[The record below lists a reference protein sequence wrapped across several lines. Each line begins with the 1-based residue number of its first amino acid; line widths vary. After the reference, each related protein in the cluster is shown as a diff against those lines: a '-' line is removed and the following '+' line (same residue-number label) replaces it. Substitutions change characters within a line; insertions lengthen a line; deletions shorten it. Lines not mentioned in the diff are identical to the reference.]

1 LEDEQLPTIS
11 ILLPAYRET
20 ETLKEC
26 VKSLFEVDYPKEKLD
41 VIVITE
47 NDDRETNKVVEELKK
62 DYKLT
67 HLIVEETAQPKGKP
81 RALNQGL
88 KYAKGEIIGVIDAE
102 DIISKDL
109 LRKAAYSIKVEGF
122 DAIQAILDMA
132 NDYDG
137 WKNLQFRG
145 EYGYWFRIY
154 LPALAM
160 IGFPVPL
167 GGTSNFIKKD
177 VIEKLGGWDPYNLTE
192 DFDLGLRLYN
202 EDKRVGTISALTR
215 RRGIFEERYNV
226 KIIDS
231 VTKEESPITFYSW
244 LRQRTRWQ
252 RGKIQTLKKYL
263 KNPPRGLAKK
273 LHTFMACF
281 SPHLGPI
288 NLTGIALS
296 LYALATNI
304 ELPFP
309 IRELTY
315 INLAAISGYMYM
327 QARGYLEATKDEYK
341 KYRKTKALIVALT
354 LPAYWLMQWIADLR
368 AIKQE

>member
-1 LEDEQLPTIS
+1 MYDEQLPTIS
-11 ILLPAYRET
+11 ILLPAYRER

-41 VIVITE
+41 VIVIK
-47 NDDRETNKVVEELKK
+47 NDDGETNKVVEELKK

-67 HLIVEETAQPKGKP
+67 HVIVEENDEPEGKP
-81 RALNQGL
+81 RGLNQGL

-109 LRKAAYSIKVEGF
+109 LKKAAYSIKVEGF
-122 DAIQAILDMA
+122 DAVQAILDMA

-154 LPALAM
+154 LSTLAI

-177 VIEKLGGWDPYNLTE
+177 VIEKLGGLDPYNLTE

-202 EDKRVGTISALTR
+202 EDKRVGTIPILTR
-215 RRGIFEERYNV
+215 RRQIFEERYNV

-252 RGKIQTLKKYL
+252 RGKIQKLKKYL
-263 KNPPRGLAKK
+263 KTSPRGLAKK
-273 LHTFMACF
+273 LHTFMACL
-281 SPHLGPI
+281 SPHIGPI
-288 NLTGIALS
+288 NLNGIALS

-304 ELPFP
+304 DLPFP

-327 QARGYLEATKDEYK
+327 QARGYLEATKDDT
-341 KYRKTKALIVALT
+341 KT
-354 LPAYWLMQWIADLR
+354 
-368 AIKQE
+368 

>member
-1 LEDEQLPTIS
+1 
-11 ILLPAYRET
+11 
-20 ETLKEC
+20 
-26 VKSLFEVDYPKEKLD
+26 
-41 VIVITE
+41 
-47 NDDRETNKVVEELKK
+47 
-62 DYKLT
+62 
-67 HLIVEETAQPKGKP
+67 
-81 RALNQGL
+81 
-88 KYAKGEIIGVIDAE
+88 
-102 DIISKDL
+102 
-109 LRKAAYSIKVEGF
+109 
-122 DAIQAILDMA
+122 
-132 NDYDG
+132 
-137 WKNLQFRG
+137 
-145 EYGYWFRIY
+145 
-154 LPALAM
+154 LPALAI

>member
-1 LEDEQLPTIS
+1 MMELVIALYNTIWGFINIYNYYPIIRSTIASKRSKNIKPVIKLDDEQLPTIS
-11 ILLPAYRET
+11 ILLPAYREK

-47 NDDRETNKVVEELKK
+47 KDDIETNKVVEELKK
-62 DYKLT
+62 DYKLIQV
-67 HLIVEETAQPKGKP
+67 IVEETTEPKGKP

-88 KYAKGEIIGVIDAE
+88 KYAEGEIIGVIDAE

-109 LRKAAYSIKVEGF
+109 LKKAAYSIKVEGF
-122 DAIQAILDMA
+122 DAVQAILDVA

-160 IGFPVPL
+160 SGFPVPL
-167 GGTSNFIKKD
+167 GGTSNFIKRD
-177 VIEKLGGWDPYNLTE
+177 VLEKLGGWDPYNLTE

-202 EDKRVGTISALTR
+202 EDKRVGTIPILTR
-215 RRGIFEERYNV
+215 RRQIFEERYNV

-288 NLTGIALS
+288 NLTGIAL
-296 LYALATNI
+296 I
-304 ELPFP
+304 
-309 IRELTY
+309 
-315 INLAAISGYMYM
+315 
-327 QARGYLEATKDEYK
+327 
-341 KYRKTKALIVALT
+341 
-354 LPAYWLMQWIADLR
+354 
-368 AIKQE
+368 